1 MKEIIIRQ
9 EKQQDHPRVFA
20 LIERA
25 FRDEVHTDHLEQ
37 YLVERIRH
45 SEAFV
50 PALSLVAE
58 RDNELVGHILLSK
71 IGIQVHEQMHESLAL
86 APLSV
91 SPSYRKQGIG
101 GSLIRRAHQ
110 VAAQL
115 GFTSV
120 VLLGHA
126 DYYPRFG
133 YRRAAEYG
141 ILLPFD
147 VPEENCMAIEL
158 SENALRHVNGMVVYP
173 EAFFA

>member
-1 MKEIIIRQ
+1 MKDVNIRQ
-9 EKQQDHPRVFA
+9 ESQQDHPGVFA

-25 FRDEVHTDHLEQ
+25 FRDEEHTDHREQ
-37 YLVERIRH
+37 YLVERIRY
-45 SEAFV
+45 SEASV

-71 IGIQVHEQMHESLAL
+71 IGIQDQDQIHESLAL
-86 APLSV
+86 APVSV
-91 SPSYRKQGIG
+91 SSYYRKQGIG
-101 GSLIRRAHQ
+101 GALIRRAHQ

-133 YRRAAEYG
+133 YRQASHFG
-141 ILLPFD
+141 ISLPFD
-147 VPEENCMAIEL
+147 VPDENCLAKEL
-158 SENALRHVNGMVVYP
+158 KKDGLKGVSGMVVYP